1 MLPFNDRLTQA
12 ARANDKSRFTST
24 SFPFEAKDEG
34 DPKAAMR
41 PAILAA
47 KERRAANGIDSGLLI
62 VLYDADTGAGEVID
76 VYQHPEPKKPN
87 PAKPANSKE

>member
-24 SFPFEAKDEG
+24 SFSFEVKDG
-34 DPKAAMR
+34 NDPKAAMR

-47 KERRAANGIDSGLLI
+47 KERRASNGVDSGFLI
-62 VLYDADTGAGEVID
+62 VLYDADTGSGEVID
-76 VYQHPEPKKPN
+76 VYQHPEPKKPDTTKS
-87 PAKPANSKE
+87 AKSKE